1 MLSNISLQQIRYFT
15 AVAEFQNISRA
26 AEFLHTSQSTISKS
40 IASLEKQME
49 VQLFL
54 REKKQMLLTEAGRSA
69 YEKCKAGMECICQG
83 IDEARL
89 MAGGTGPAVRVGVF
103 DSHNPNLMVLPAAE
117 YFQKNYPGHH
127 VLVKNAHGYDV
138 SRDLLHQKLDVVFR
152 IRYDESE
159 LQREVL
165 NHHVVAQSPLV
176 VCMHKRNPL
185 AHKKLIRWKDLGSCR
200 WIVGAAA
207 AMPYYRTMIGTRCEC
222 SGYQPILSKIVDNAN
237 SMIYNLQD
245 ESEIFICDKF
255 WRDYGNEGY
264 VWKTIADTCAYLMM
278 EYRIDNQKPEVLKFV
293 QSVPEMI
300 RERTGEPILML
311 EP

>member
-15 AVAEFQNISRA
+15 AVAEFRNISRA

-40 IASLEKQME
+40 IASLEKHME

-54 REKKQMLLTEAGRSA
+54 REKKQMILTETGKSA

-89 MAGGTGPAVRVGVF
+89 MAGGAGTAVHVGVL

-117 YFQKNYPGHH
+117 YFQHQYPDYH
-127 VLVKNAHGYDV
+127 VVVKNAHGYDV

-165 NHHVVAQSPLV
+165 VHRVVAQSPLV
-176 VCMHKRNPL
+176 ACMHKKNPL
-185 AHKKLIRWKDLGSCR
+185 AHKKTIRWKDLGVCR

-207 AMPYYRTMIGTRCEC
+207 AMPYYRTMIGTRCEG
-222 SGYQPILSKIVDNAN
+222 SGYQPVFSKIVDNAN
-237 SMIYNLQD
+237 SMIYNLQ
-245 ESEIFICDKF
+245 EETEIFICDKF

-293 QSVPEMI
+293 HSVQEMI
-300 RERTGEPILML
+300 REKTGGTVFTFES
-311 EP
+311 